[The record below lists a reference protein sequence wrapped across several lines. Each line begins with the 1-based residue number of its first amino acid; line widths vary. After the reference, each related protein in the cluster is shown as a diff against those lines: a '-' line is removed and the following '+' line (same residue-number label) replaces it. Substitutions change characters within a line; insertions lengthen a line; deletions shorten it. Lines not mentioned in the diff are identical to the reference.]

1 MFEGPRRLDAV
12 ERVRWSSGC
21 GPPSGH
27 THRALRSS
35 EGDQVAQLVWTVEEM
50 ILAADFADSRDW
62 TTVNKGTPGVDE
74 LSDLLRMATFYP
86 VAARP
91 ENFRSLNSIGR
102 KTNNLIASHP
112 ESKGKGLRTSASE
125 VPVVERFVENRLVMK
140 RVAKELRERIRA
152 GTAAVGDAD
161 KLYREYSAAI
171 DAEAGASV
179 HRKSESLDALATVC
193 AVDSR
198 THSSVVGSIVS
209 RGDSL
214 DCDLCGFD
222 FEHAYGRL
230 GRGYIELH
238 VTDSPTSVGGDD
250 SEVLP
255 VCSNCHRMLHRGRGA
270 AVDVL
275 RSALET

>member
-1 MFEGPRRLDAV
+1 MKPELSPN
-12 ERVRWSSGC
+12 
-21 GPPSGH
+21 
-27 THRALRSS
+27 RAS
-35 EGDQVAQLVWTVEEM
+35 VPAQLVWTVEEM
-50 ILAADFADSRDW
+50 ILAADFADNRDW
-62 TTVNKGTPGVDE
+62 KPVNKGTSGVEE

-86 VAARP
+86 VAVRP

-102 KTNNLIASHP
+102 KTNNLISSNPARN
-112 ESKGKGLRTSASE
+112 GKGLRTSASE
-125 VPVVERFVENRLVMK
+125 ITVVERFVEDRLVMK
-140 RVAKELRERIRA
+140 RVANELRERIRA

-161 KLYREYSAAI
+161 KLYRKYSAVL
-171 DAEAGASV
+171 DAEADASC
-179 HRKSESLDALATVC
+179 HRKSETLDVLETVC

-198 THSSVVGSIVS
+198 THSTVVGSIVS

-222 FEHAYGRL
+222 FEQAYGRL

-238 VTDSPTSVGGDD
+238 VTESPAAAGGDD

-255 VCSNCHRMLHRGRGA
+255 VCSNCHRILHRGRGTT
-270 AVDVL
+270 VDVL

>member
-1 MFEGPRRLDAV
+1 MG
-12 ERVRWSSGC
+12 
-21 GPPSGH
+21 
-27 THRALRSS
+27 
-35 EGDQVAQLVWTVEEM
+35 QLVWTTEEM

-62 TTVNKGTPGVDE
+62 ATVNKGTSGVEE
-74 LSDLLRMATFYP
+74 LSDLLRLATFYP

-91 ENFRSLNSIGR
+91 ENFRSAKSVGL

-112 ESKGKGLRTSASE
+112 KSKGKGLRTSASE
-125 VPVVERFVENRLVMK
+125 VPVVERFVEDRRVMK
-140 RVAKELRERIRA
+140 RVANELRERIRA

-171 DAEAGASV
+171 DAEAGASG

-198 THSSVVGSIVS
+198 IHSTVVGSIVS

-222 FEHAYGRL
+222 FEQAYGRL